1 MSITDLPC
9 LVINLEERKDRW
21 QNMMKGLK
29 DFKNVQ
35 RFDAINVK
43 DFVLDDLPISLN
55 AKYIINN
62 NNQRCHHFQIH
73 NKNAIGCSL
82 SHIECW
88 KYIVENRIDKMII
101 FEDDCDIQLYNIP
114 NIQKEFEKCDKDIFV
129 IGYLRIYNPTILEN
143 NKLFGDSFIGAHAY
157 ILTYQGAVNLLK
169 YAFPIDLHVDAYIGL
184 MMYFK
189 HIDGAYISS
198 VNSIKQ
204 YHSKSD
210 IQLNYCNDCLEPLKT
225 FKNCSDT
232 DCKVNNKRLLKI
244 IMLFVALNILIIFML
259 LVYLKYNYFN

>member
-1 MSITDLPC
+1 MSITELPC
-9 LVINLEERKDRW
+9 FVINLEERKDRW
-21 QNMMKGLK
+21 ISMLERLK

-35 RFDAINVK
+35 RFNAVNVK
-43 DFVLDDLPISLN
+43 NFDLDDLPISLN

-73 NKNAIGCSL
+73 NKNAIGASL

-101 FEDDCDIQLYNIP
+101 FEDDCNIKSNMIP
-114 NIQKEFEKCDKDIFV
+114 SIQKEFEKSDKDIFI
-129 IGYLRIYNPTILEN
+129 IGYLRIYNPIVLEN
-143 NKLFGDSFIGAHAY
+143 NNLLGDSFIGAHAY
-157 ILTYQGAVNLLK
+157 ILTYQGAINLLK
-169 YAFPIDLHVDAYIGL
+169 YAFPIDLHIDAYIGL

-189 HIDGAYISS
+189 HINGAYISS

-225 FKNCSDT
+225 FSNNY
-232 DCKVNNKRLLKI
+232 VIYENNNKKL
-244 IMLFVALNILIIFML
+244 LNILLFIITINILIFIML
-259 LVYLKYNYFN
+259 LLYLKSNYFN